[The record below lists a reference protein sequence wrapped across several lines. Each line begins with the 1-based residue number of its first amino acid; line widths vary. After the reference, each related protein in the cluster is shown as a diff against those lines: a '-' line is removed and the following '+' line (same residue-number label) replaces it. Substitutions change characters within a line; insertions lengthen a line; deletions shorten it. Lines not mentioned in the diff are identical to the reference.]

1 MKVSYR
7 KNGTWQPIHLSLDL
21 KKLDTMEELVK
32 LKINELA
39 INTFKFKKWKSIDI
53 VDVSIISSTYNP
65 TKETTFIDVLVFVA
79 EING

>member
-1 MKVSYR
+1 MNVSYR
-7 KNGTWQPIHLSLDL
+7 KNGIWQPIHLSLDL
-21 KKLDTMEELVK
+21 KKLDMMEELVEI
-32 LKINELA
+32 KINELA
-39 INTFKFKKWKSIDI
+39 TNTFKFRKWKSIDI